1 MRRVALTLLALALLV
16 VPAAPASASTGR
28 QVKHARDE
36 VTQARALVSQALAE
50 VKAGDR
56 ARAYRHARAAYLDH
70 FEVVEIPLR
79 LRDASVVLDVEFA
92 FAQLRNDI
100 RDGEPVDQVRH
111 DVRDVRALLTDVD
124 RLLASKG
131 LAAPALAFGFS
142 FSILF
147 REGVEAVLLI
157 ALLLGSLAAGSA

>member
-70 FEVVEIPLR
+70 FESSRSRCACATPR
-79 LRDASVVLDVEFA
+79 SSSTRSSPSRSCATTSATASRSTRCAMTSVM
-92 FAQLRNDI
+92 
-100 RDGEPVDQVRH
+100 
-111 DVRDVRALLTDVD
+111 
-124 RLLASKG
+124 
-131 LAAPALAFGFS
+131 
-142 FSILF
+142 
-147 REGVEAVLLI
+147 
-157 ALLLGSLAAGSA
+157 SARC